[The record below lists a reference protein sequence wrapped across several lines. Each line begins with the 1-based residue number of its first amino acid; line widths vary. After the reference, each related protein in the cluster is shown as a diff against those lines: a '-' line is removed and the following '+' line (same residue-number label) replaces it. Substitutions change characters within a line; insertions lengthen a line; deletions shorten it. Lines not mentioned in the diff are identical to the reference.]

1 MINCEILT
9 IEDNSRLNQ
18 YINVLNGMPKLVD
31 CERLFEYLRILRDRY
46 GEPVRALTNKINIAI
61 VRSALSYIMRNGKF
75 TLEYRNRAFDLS
87 KKSLFFSARDDFDS
101 FMLYT
106 EIDRPYDE
114 KFWQPRKKSRMK
126 EVCTALQELADD
138 KLDVLFVACPP
149 RVGKSTLGIWF
160 DNWLAARHHN
170 GTKHSILSVGHS
182 AGLVGTFYEESNN
195 FITGDKYKFFEVFP
209 ELKEKMQVSAKN
221 QTINFGEERR
231 YKSLSFRSA
240 ESGLS
245 GGVEADLLLHVDDL
259 ISGMEEALNPD
270 RLEKKWQILYG
281 DIRQRRKEGAKILY
295 IGTIW
300 SEKDPQVRFRELLAE
315 DPQFRIKIIELPAL
329 DEQDESNFDYPGG
342 FSTEH
347 YLSERNGMDDITWNC
362 IYQQEPM
369 EREGLLFK
377 EDNFSTFSR
386 NSLHVEPKRKLTFV
400 DTAWGGNDFVAQ
412 PICYQYEDGL
422 YLVDVVFNNS
432 NKEITQPIVATKIKK
447 HGLYECPFEKN
458 NGGDEYADRV
468 RELLKEQNYSC
479 RITAKMSPNTANA
492 KLQRIIQYSTEI
504 QSIKILEKKER
515 SPEYQKF
522 IKNVLSFNQNGK
534 NKNDDAPDSLALMF
548 LTDKKKVKPAKV
560 LPKNLKIC

>member
-1 MINCEILT
+1 MINCDY
-9 IEDNSRLNQ
+9 IEYQENFKLNE
-18 YINVLNGMPKLVD
+18 YINNLNGIPKLVD
-31 CERLFEYLRILRDRY
+31 CERLFEYLRILKDKY
-46 GEPVRALTNKINIAI
+46 GDKVKDLVNKVNIKI
-61 VRSALSYIMRNGKF
+61 VRNALSFIMRNSKF
-75 TLEYRNRAFDLS
+75 TTEYRNKAFDLS

-106 EIDRPYDE
+106 EIDRPYNE
-114 KFWQPRKKSRMK
+114 KFWQPRKKSKMK

-160 DNWLAARHHN
+160 DNWLGAKNHN

-182 AGLVGTFYEESNN
+182 AGLVNTFYEESNN

-209 ELKEKMQVSAKN
+209 ELQDNMQVSAKN
-221 QTINFGEERR
+221 QTINFGDERR

-245 GGVEADLLLHVDDL
+245 GGVEADLLLHIDDL

-300 SEKDPQVRFRELLAE
+300 SLQDPQVKFRELLKI
-315 DPQFRIKIIELPAL
+315 DSKFRIKIIELPAL
-329 DEQDESNFDYPGG
+329 DENDKSNFDYPGG

-347 YLSERNGMDDITWNC
+347 YLSERAGMDNITWNC
-362 IYQQEPM
+362 IYQQQPI
-369 EREGLLFK
+369 EREGLLFN
-377 EDNFSTFSR
+377 EDSFKTFSR
-386 NSLHVEPKRKLTFV
+386 ADLHTEPKKKLSFV

-422 YLVDVVFNNS
+422 YLVDVVFNNG

-447 HGLYECPFEKN
+447 HKLYECPFERN

-468 RELLKEQNYSC
+468 KELLKSQNYTC

-492 KLQRIIQYSTEI
+492 KTQRIIQYSTEI
-504 QSIKILEKKER
+504 QAIKILEKKER
-515 SPEYQKF
+515 TIEYQKF
-522 IKNVLSFNQNGK
+522 IENVLSYNQNGK
-534 NKNDDAPDSLALMF
+534 NKHEDAPDSLALMF
-548 LTDKKKVKPAKV
+548 LTESKKVKPAKI
-560 LPKNLKIC
+560 LPNSYKIC